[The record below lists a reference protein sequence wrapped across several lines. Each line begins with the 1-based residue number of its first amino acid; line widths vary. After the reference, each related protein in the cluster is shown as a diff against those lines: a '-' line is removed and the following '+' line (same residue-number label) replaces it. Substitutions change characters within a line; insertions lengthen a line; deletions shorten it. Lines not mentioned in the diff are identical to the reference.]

1 MINNGKVEIA
11 DMVLIPQG
19 VYVFGGS
26 EKFLVLNNEPY
37 YAVVLGF
44 DSHSISDLNI
54 KARVVID
61 YKGEKCLVAEE
72 DVFKC

>member
-44 DSHSISDLNI
+44 KSQSAPDINI
-54 KARVVID
+54 KARVIID

-72 DVFKC
+72 DLFKC